1 MLIILYA
8 SILGIKHTK
17 PISLVTYQANWLVQL
32 TRLLQLLELIESI
45 QGLVLH
51 GILGHWLVDRWEN
64 VLLVLVS

>member
-8 SILGIKHTK
+8 SILGIEHTK

-32 TRLLQLLELIESI
+32 TRLLQLLEFIQTI